1 MCPLFGRAV
10 ETNLETAGLP
20 CTDQSRAGN
29 QLYEQGPTAVVFIA
43 HAKRHIQKR
52 TPFIIIENVQELRI
66 GIIRML
72 YGAHYDIVVL
82 YVGTE
87 DQGHDGGTRY
97 RLYALLNHRE
107 RVIAVYDAKEMYAR
121 ITSVIRQHV
130 RTQPCD
136 YLVSTEEEIMLDAGE
151 TARTFATCSQ
161 SVRRLASHKPVAFK
175 FRFRRDPNKDKN
187 LFLYLGDNVS
197 NRLTWSAVS
206 KRIPTL
212 RMSGGKTWHV
222 MSRRWLTGREKLA
235 SLGFPVTA
243 SAADSMGVPELPVRD
258 TKRASAISGNCM
270 HFSTVAVVQ
279 FVALVCYKQT
289 Q

>member
-1 MCPLFGRAV
+1 MLFTSSAVSSSCTGSLSSDMALAVIEKTVNDSRHLTRAV
-10 ETNLETAGLP
+10 SYRLVS
-20 CTDQSRAGN
+20 C
-29 QLYEQGPTAVVFIA
+29 
-43 HAKRHIQKR
+43 H
-52 TPFIIIENVQELRI
+52 ELRI

-72 YGAHYDIVVL
+72 YGANYDIVVL

-107 RVIAVYDAKEMYAR
+107 RVTAVYDAKEMYAR

-151 TARTFATCSQ
+151 TARVPRGGSPDLRYLLTKREKICISQ
-161 SVRRLASHKPVAFK
+161 ACRIYK

-243 SAADSMGVPELPVRD
+243 SAADSMGMPELPVRD

>member
-1 MCPLFGRAV
+1 MLFTSSAVSSSCTGSLSSDMALAVIEKTVNDSRHLTRAV
-10 ETNLETAGLP
+10 SYRLVS
-20 CTDQSRAGN
+20 C
-29 QLYEQGPTAVVFIA
+29 
-43 HAKRHIQKR
+43 H
-52 TPFIIIENVQELRI
+52 ELRI

-97 RLYALLNHRE
+97 ILYALLNHRE
-107 RVIAVYDAKEMYAR
+107 RVIAVYDAK
-121 ITSVIRQHV
+121 
-130 RTQPCD
+130 D
-136 YLVSTEEEIMLDAGE
+136 EIMLDAGE
-151 TARTFATCSQ
+151 TARVPRGGSPDLRYLLTKREKICISQ
-161 SVRRLASHKPVAFK
+161 ACRIYK

-222 MSRRWLTGREKLA
+222 MSRRWLTGRETLA

-279 FVALVCYKQT
+279 FVALVCYNQT

>member
-1 MCPLFGRAV
+1 MCPLFVRAV

-107 RVIAVYDAKEMYAR
+107 RVTAVYDAKEMYAR

-161 SVRRLASHKPVAFK
+161 S
-175 FRFRRDPNKDKN
+175 
-187 LFLYLGDNVS
+187 
-197 NRLTWSAVS
+197 
-206 KRIPTL
+206 RIPTL